1 MNYVYVE
8 WCVDVTW
15 CLQMTLLPYRWVVPS
30 CWCWDKRTLCTHSDV
45 TKSAINSPERACV
58 HEEPLLYNETCT
70 VAESQGDTLYSV
82 RWCRKNTPCAGLCR
96 MRLGGREWRND
107 GHISGIQ
114 THASVWLTTEAWR
127 RRRLYGRRRRKHP
140 WMGIEVTYCIYGRLI
155 TRIRL
160 QQNWRAPAVLRR
172 WTAMLTNAEH
182 FFKCQFLHVFPYKF
196 D

>member
-1 MNYVYVE
+1 MWNDVLIWRDVCRWPCFLTGESYQAADAEINVHCVHTPTSRKALLTALSERVY
-8 WCVDVTW
+8 
-15 CLQMTLLPYRWVVPS
+15 
-30 CWCWDKRTLCTHSDV
+30 
-45 TKSAINSPERACV
+45 TKSLCYTMKRVRSPSRRAYFFDINARSTGA
-58 HEEPLLYNETCT
+58 
-70 VAESQGDTLYSV
+70 S
-82 RWCRKNTPCAGLCR
+82 LCR
-96 MRLGGREWRND
+96 MRLGGRECQND

-140 WMGIEVTYCIYGRLI
+140 WMGIEVIYCIYGRLI